1 MQHVQSKNTN
11 TTKTED
17 TGDTEGT
24 GDTPKGL
31 DLQYSIDD
39 NPPWYL
45 CILLGF
51 QVGLESYHQPTLSK
65 IVLN

>member
-1 MQHVQSKNTN
+1 MQDVKIKNMD

-17 TGDTEGT
+17 TGDLKDSPT
-24 GDTPKGL
+24 GL

-65 IVLN
+65 IMLN